1 MPDHSTFSRNRHGR
15 FRDSDILRRL
25 FEAVVERCLREGLVG
40 GDGFAVD
47 ASLIAADANKHR
59 SLPSSEWK
67 TADIGPDAC
76 RAAREYLATLDDAA
90 FGAASDSIPKFV
102 SPSRDHC
109 RCGGDPRNPAG
120 RGRSR
125 PNDDRSLSKSA
136 LAFIR
141 RSWPQIAPMGQP
153 RCWAGLFMSAGSSHT
168 SRCSTSRRAP
178 TGPSNG
184 RTLPTTRRRCVLLP
198 GGQDAD
204 VQRDAGERRR
214 DPHVSRQQVRL

>member
-1 MPDHSTFSRNRHGR
+1 VS
-15 FRDSDILRRL
+15 

-102 SPSRDHC
+102 SPS
-109 RCGGDPRNPAG
+109 DPAQWTG
-120 RGRSR
+120 R
-125 PNDDRSLSKSA
+125 
-136 LAFIR
+136 
-141 RSWPQIAPMGQP
+141 
-153 RCWAGLFMSAGSSHT
+153 
-168 SRCSTSRRAP
+168 
-178 TGPSNG
+178 
-184 RTLPTTRRRCVLLP
+184 
-198 GGQDAD
+198 DAD
-204 VQRDAGERRR
+204 
-214 DPHVSRQQVRL
+214 VSRQQVRLRRLPAKAALLSERRHGKSRVRSTKALATWRATSRRRTPT